1 MQQAALRIHQV
12 CQLGIHAIKIVRQ
25 VGQFI
30 PARAH
35 AGADAYSQIA
45 LAALGALGVYLI
57 PNSEPAVFDADETE
71 AIPLIKG

>member
-1 MQQAALRIHQV
+1 MSWAKAAVAVAIAALTV
-12 CQLGIHAIKIVRQ
+12 ALSA
-25 VGQFI
+25 
-30 PARAH
+30 
-35 AGADAYSQIA
+35 ADGGFTAQEYIQIA